1 MPRKYT
7 CPTDAVYLVLRGLGL
22 FAGCMFLYLKMYEQ
36 TKPNRRY
43 TSEDLC
49 YMGAQKVSQ
58 LRIKWEEG
66 WCSYTQHCSYGS
78 SFHIKGQFTKEYI

>member
-36 TKPNRRY
+36 AKANRKY

-49 YMGAQKVSQ
+49 YMGVQKVRS
-58 LRIKWEEG
+58 LELNGKRDGAATTWWLWKLIPYKRAIYK
-66 WCSYTQHCSYGS
+66 S
-78 SFHIKGQFTKEYI
+78 I

>member
-36 TKPNRRY
+36 TKANRKY

-49 YMGAQKVSQ
+49 YMWQSRVEIEHYSVAYF
-58 LRIKWEEG
+58 E
-66 WCSYTQHCSYGS
+66 
-78 SFHIKGQFTKEYI
+78 HITAFEAL